1 MTLQWTD
8 SREVAIALIDKYPDI
23 NPLKVRFTDLYEWI
37 LLLEE
42 FNGDPQ
48 HCNERILE
56 AIQAC
61 WIEELDWYAHILDPF
76 TLEGMFLSIS
86 LWSID

>member
-1 MTLQWTD
+1 MTLKWID
-8 SREVAIALIDKYPDI
+8 SREIAIALIDKYPDI

-37 LLLEE
+37 LLLDE
-42 FNGDPQ
+42 FNDDLQ

-61 WIEELDWYAHILDPF
+61 WIEEMD
-76 TLEGMFLSIS
+76 
-86 LWSID
+86 

>member
-23 NPLKVRFTDLYEWI
+23 NPLKVRFTDLYEWV
-37 LLLEE
+37 LLLAE

-61 WIEELDWYAHILDPF
+61 WIEELD
-76 TLEGMFLSIS
+76 
-86 LWSID
+86 